1 MKNPKSFPSALAL
14 FILPIFLLNSCK
26 SDQSGPGFEAEINNS
41 ASKPNIV
48 FFLIDDI
55 GVISTP
61 AYSDNLEG
69 SAVVSANQDT
79 GYVQN
84 GDSYYP
90 YATRNINKL
99 ASESL
104 VFSKMYATPLCAPS
118 RGQLMTGLYPFQ
130 TGIVYPAFPPRDENG
145 DIVWDFGPASPE
157 KPGDGYLNPDYTT
170 YPKMLRDEGNYYTG
184 FGGKWN
190 LRWGVPNSTADHE
203 PFYDSLVIKQA
214 EHLDACGF
222 TNIYNPDAYTALI
235 GNTVD
240 YYPPQLSKD
249 TANNEDYYPF
259 SLNAWA
265 LDFLDDAKTKL
276 ENDDTPYY
284 LHYCAGLIHDDDEL
298 AIPGY
303 PSPPSSTEVHF
314 ANKIQVVDS
323 LIGVVIDKIQNDP
336 VLSQNTI
343 MIVAGDNGTEPN
355 YTTKYRGNPTV
366 GGKFSTKTYGSNV
379 PFIVN
384 WPGTL
389 DPGTYTQLADF
400 ADVHSTMTDLA
411 GISDSSVNTSGFSFM
426 QNMKLPPSSRSELRS
441 YIYSQANNLNSNPTV
456 PDSVDL
462 GDPDAFIANQNYSLI
477 PTITGGALFSIDP
490 QNLQNNYLCENGC
503 KGTDYE
509 DEYCQLYTELIELGP
524 PTKFVPYD
532 NSYTCN

>member
-1 MKNPKSFPSALAL
+1 MALIIFP
-14 FILPIFLLNSCK
+14 LLVFNSCK
-26 SDQSGPGFEAEINNS
+26 SDQTSQDFTADVS
-41 ASKPNIV
+41 TVTSKPNIV

-61 AYSDNLEG
+61 AYSANMDG
-69 SAVVSANQDT
+69 SPVVSATQDT

-84 GDSYYP
+84 GGSFYP
-90 YATRNINKL
+90 YTTSNINRL

-104 VFSKMYATPLCAPS
+104 VFTKMYATPLCAPS

-130 TGIVYPAFPPRDENG
+130 TGIVYPAFPNRGPQ
-145 DIVWDFGPASPE
+145 WDFGPASPE
-157 KPGDGYLNPDYTT
+157 TPGSGYLNPDFTT
-170 YPKMLRDEGNYYTG
+170 YPKMLRDDGDYYTG

-214 EHLDACGF
+214 EHLNDCGF

-249 TANNEDYYPF
+249 RANNEDYFPY

-265 LDFLDDAKTKL
+265 LDFLDDAKSKL
-276 ENDDTPYY
+276 QNDNTPYY
-284 LHYCAGLIHDDDEL
+284 LHYCAGLIHDDDYL

-303 PSPPSSTEVHF
+303 PSPPASEEVHF
-314 ANKIQVVDS
+314 ANKIHVVDS
-323 LIGVVIDKIQNDP
+323 LIGVVIDKVKNDP
-336 VLSQNTI
+336 ILSQNTI
-343 MIVAGDNGTEPN
+343 IIVAGDNGTEPT

-384 WPGTL
+384 WPDTL
-389 DPGTYTQLADF
+389 APGTYTQLADF
-400 ADVHSTMTDLA
+400 ADVHSTMTNLA
-411 GISDSSVNTSGFSFM
+411 GIDGSSVYTSGVSFLH
-426 QNMKLPPSSRSELRS
+426 NMKLPPSSRSELRS
-441 YIYSQANNLNSNPTV
+441 YIYSQANGLNQNPNV
-456 PDSVDL
+456 PSCPGSL
-462 GDPDAFIANQNYSLI
+462 AQDAFIANQEYSLI
-477 PTITGGALFSIDP
+477 PSSCGGALFKINP
-490 QNLQNNYLCENGC
+490 TTLQDSFLCTNGC
-503 KGTDYE
+503 TETDYE
-509 DEYCQLYTELIELGP
+509 DAYCTLYTELITLAP
-524 PTKFVPYD
+524 PTEFVPYD
-532 NSYTCN
+532 NTYKCSEG